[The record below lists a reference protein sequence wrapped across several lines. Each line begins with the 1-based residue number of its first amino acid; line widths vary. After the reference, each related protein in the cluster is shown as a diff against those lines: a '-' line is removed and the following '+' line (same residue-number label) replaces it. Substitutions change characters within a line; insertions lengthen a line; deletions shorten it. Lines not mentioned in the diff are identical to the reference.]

1 MAVAKFVKDIA
12 AVFAEKGIEVTEETK
27 ADVTK
32 LAKKFHDDAAK
43 KAGAKKAKGD
53 KKSPSRV
60 KKPLNAYLSFSGEVR
75 EKVKVAHPEMDAK
88 QLTAEIAAQWMKE
101 KKGNT
106 EIYQKYTEKAA
117 EDAEKYKQA
126 KSEKS
131 ETENESDGSESES
144 DKSQKKKR
152 APSAYNV
159 FYSLKYAEFSSN
171 GMSAA
176 DAKKEI
182 SKVWGQLSPEQKEEY
197 KGKDLSPKKTKN
209 TTQKEEVKADK
220 AAEKAAEKAEKPAD
234 KPAEQAEEPAVK
246 KAAAKPKKAADGKA
260 AEGKA
265 DKKKAAAKPKKVSEE
280 TEGDDEEEEE
290 FSLDDFVDD
299 APPPKKTTTTKKD
312 LPK

>member
-53 KKSPSRV
+53 KKSPSHV

-75 EKVKVAHPEMDAK
+75 EKVKAAHPEMDAK

-182 SKVWGQLSPEQKEEY
+182 SKVWGQLTPEQKEEY

-209 TTQKEEVKADK
+209 TTQKEEVKA
-220 AAEKAAEKAEKPAD
+220 AEKAEKPAE

-246 KAAAKPKKAADGKA
+246 KAAAKPKKAAEGKA
-260 AEGKA
+260 AEGKS
-265 DKKKAAAKPKKVSEE
+265 DKKKAAAKQKKASEE
-280 TEGDDEEEEE
+280 TVKGDDDEEEEE
-290 FSLDDFVDD
+290 FDLEDFVDD
-299 APPPKKTTTTKKD
+299 APPPKKTTTTKKA

>member
-12 AVFAEKGIEVTEETK
+12 AVLVEKGIEVTEETK
-27 ADVTK
+27 AEMTK
-32 LAKKFHDDAAK
+32 LAKKFHDGAAK

-53 KKSPSRV
+53 KKSPSGV
-60 KKPLNAYLSFSGEVR
+60 KRPLNAYLSFSGEVR
-75 EKVKVAHPEMDAK
+75 EKVKAAHPEMDAK
-88 QLTAEIAAQWMKE
+88 QLTSEIAAQWIKE

-182 SKVWGQLSPEQKEEY
+182 SKVWGQLTPEQKEEY

-209 TTQKEEVKADK
+209 TTQKEEVKAD
-220 AAEKAAEKAEKPAD
+220 AKAEKPAE

-246 KAAAKPKKAADGKA
+246 KAAAKPKKAAEGKA
-260 AEGKA
+260 ADGKSAEGKT
-265 DKKKAAAKPKKVSEE
+265 DKKKAAAKPKKATEE
-280 TEGDDEEEEE
+280 KVKVDEDEEEFDLE
-290 FSLDDFVDD
+290 DFEDD
-299 APPPKKTTTTKKD
+299 APPPKKTTTKKD